1 MVMAR
6 TDTPFPPEFQRLIEP
21 RPAFV
26 ETAAP
31 RRRAPAYFAS
41 KESSRT

>member
-6 TDTPFPPEFQRLIEP
+6 TDTLFRPDFQRLIEP

-31 RRRAPAYFAS
+31 PLQADA
-41 KESSRT
+41 